1 MEEIKRIEVGPP
13 PASSSYYDDRSTQ
26 GINPTAASEQNFNRD
41 GLSAVR
47 GPRVSAPRRIFVFFG
62 NTMADATKRSLL
74 STALGRLSAL
84 DRKIMADTAVIVH
97 KNAEGGHIGQENGGL
112 SEVRKISQDCIAKYL
127 ELTSENEY
135 LTRFKEWISD
145 YELDATRVRK
155 LNKCLSGRLQA
166 AYEHFRIALKALF
179 RGNTASDKQ
188 TCSFSLAGWLHRLC
202 PELDT
207 NDLSQ
212 AVIQL
217 TELLSVSTKFFCRI
231 KEGVA
236 CPLGSSRRMPS
247 CWCCFFLLQWFP
259 QWTLTIQL
267 V

>member
-112 SEVRKISQDCIAKYL
+112 SE
-127 ELTSENEY
+127 Y

-188 TCSFSLAGWLHRLC
+188 TCSFSLAGNTVILRWLHRLC